1 MCPQIHV
8 CARCMTLTDGSCCGV
23 AFGARLMTA
32 FESQSAMHSACL
44 NPVASI
50 DDRTPL
56 AKAKAFEA

>member
-1 MCPQIHV
+1 
-8 CARCMTLTDGSCCGV
+8 MTLTDGSCCGV

-50 DDRTPL
+50 DDRAPL